1 MEVERGEN
9 ERVDMK
15 SVATRL
21 IDWLSIKSNY
31 DNFAKRLELQSINYK
46 AQR

>member
-1 MEVERGEN
+1 MVKEGEN
-9 ERVDMK
+9 ERLDMK
-15 SVATRL
+15 SVANRL

-31 DNFAKRLELQSINYK
+31 DNFAKRPELPSISYK